1 MAVTTSW
8 TKQTIA
14 PSSSWTED
22 LDVVSTTWSE
32 QVISPISTWTE
43 DLDVVA
49 TTWSEQVIA
58 PSTSWTETLEQ
69 FKFWVD
75 GNIFWQNVTNNY
87 EDL

>member
-22 LDVVSTTWSE
+22 LDVVSTTWSK
-32 QVISPISTWTE
+32 QAISPSS
-43 DLDVVA
+43 A
-49 TTWSEQVIA
+49 
-58 PSTSWTETLEQ
+58 WTETLEQ
-69 FKFWVD
+69 FKFWAD